1 MQHIVQLNSDV
12 VDKIAA
18 GEVVQRPVNA
28 LKELLDNC
36 LDAGATW
43 DFVDDARDAFS
54 VQGLAAGL

>member
-1 MQHIVQLNSDV
+1 MPSIVQLDSDV

-36 LDAGATW
+36 LDAGHM
-43 DFVDDARDAFS
+43 S
-54 VQGLAAGL
+54 SEPSPLPGLHT